1 MQGKRAFLAASVA
14 ALFAVSCS
22 TDVDVNAPY
31 DSRTVVF
38 GILDAA
44 VDTQFVRI
52 NKTWLGDGNNFDYAL
67 LRDSSEYPSGAFEGR
82 VEVLNGLNVVS
93 SFPLEEIELDDKSDD
108 GIFFA
113 PEHKAYFFPTPN
125 GLDANRNY
133 RLVLEFPDRT
143 VEAETDLVNVPIG
156 AIQFPPA
163 GNQTFNLNWASVNLA
178 GSTTYFPQTFR
189 WTTGA
194 GARRYEASLLVYMI
208 ERVYSDP
215 SHTNLVAETP
225 RVLEWKLGD
234 VVTSQTVGGENI
246 NLPVSGEAF
255 YNFLASRLTPDP
267 NVRREFGIWDPVL
280 QHPKCFDFVLTIAN
294 DEFNTYLDV
303 NQPVTNIVQER
314 PSYTNVVNGLG
325 IWASRANDRVNGV
338 GITEG
343 AMKELVQG
351 SVTNGLNFCSS
362 NPFNEFYCGD

>member
-1 MQGKRAFLAASVA
+1 MQRKFAFIVGAA
-14 ALFAVSCS
+14 ALVFAVSCS
-22 TDVDVNAPY
+22 TDVDVNGPY
-31 DSRTVVF
+31 SSQTVIY
-38 GILDAA
+38 GILDPAL
-44 VDTQFVRI
+44 DTQFVRI
-52 NKTWLGDGNNFDYAL
+52 NKTWLGDGNNFDHAL
-67 LRDSSEYPSGAFEGR
+67 VRDSSEYPTGAFEGR
-82 VEVLNGLNVVS
+82 VDVMNGLNVVS
-93 SFPLEEIELDDKSDD
+93 SFPLEEIELDNKSDD

-125 GLDANRNY
+125 GLDANRDY

-143 VEAETDLVNVPIG
+143 VESETDLVGVPLG

-178 GSTTYFPQTFR
+178 GNPTYFNQTFR
-189 WTTGA
+189 WTSA
-194 GARRYEASLLVYMI
+194 QGARRYEASLLVYFT
-208 ERVYSDP
+208 ELLYTDA
-215 SHTNLVAETP
+215 SHTTLVSETP
-225 RVLEWKLGD
+225 RVLEWKLGN
-234 VVTSQTVGGENI
+234 VITNQTLGGETI
-246 NLPVSGEAF
+246 NLPASGEAF
-255 YNFLASRLTPDP
+255 YNFLASRLTPD
-267 NVRREFGIWDPVL
+267 NRVRREFGIWDPVL

-303 NQPVTNIVQER
+303 NQPVTTIVQER
-314 PSYTNVVNGLG
+314 PAYTNVVNGLG

-351 SVTNGLNFCSS
+351 NITNALNFCSS